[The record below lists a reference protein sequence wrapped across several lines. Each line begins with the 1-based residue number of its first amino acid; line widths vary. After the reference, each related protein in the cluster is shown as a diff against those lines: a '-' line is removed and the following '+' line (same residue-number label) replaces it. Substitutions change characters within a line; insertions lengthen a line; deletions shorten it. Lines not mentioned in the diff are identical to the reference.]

1 MKVVILAGL
10 SVLISLPVEAGQR
23 HRQNTSPMVTC
34 DNDGHC
40 TTFNA
45 SAPVPRLRGS
55 RLKIRDKTIDAAT
68 TPAGPDTATA
78 AAAGTAIA
86 TATPT
91 HATSGTATDTTTLA
105 APEAT
110 TTPTMAVAVPDVT
123 LTEPASVPL
132 PKPRAAVLGANGNA
146 AGIIATAATPAA
158 AGTAIA
164 TATPATSDAATDT
177 TTLAAPETITTPT
190 TVAVPDTVTITEP
203 APVPLPKPRSAA
215 LGVNG
220 DAAGIIISSKTGA
233 RTRVGV
239 AYAAR
244 FQAYIDDLEKN
255 YGARILFMGG
265 LRPGRCSIFGE
276 HPCGKA
282 LDVCQLRRGVVDPRC
297 NLPGHIALGRIAAS
311 HGLFEGGRWC
321 NSDYGHAQ
329 VDVTAPACG
338 DPPLL
343 MVRQM
348 DPQR

>member
-1 MKVVILAGL
+1 MKIVVLAAL

-23 HRQNTSPMVTC
+23 HRQNASPVVTC
-34 DNDGHC
+34 DNEGHC
-40 TTFNA
+40 TAFNA

-55 RLKIRDKTIDAAT
+55 RLKIHDKTIDAAAPT
-68 TPAGPDTATA
+68 SPGPATA
-78 AAAGTAIA
+78 ATPAAAGTAIA

-91 HATSGTATDTTTLA
+91 SATSGTVTETATTPDTAGAPTTTTVEV
-105 APEAT
+105 PDT
-110 TTPTMAVAVPDVT
+110 VTPTE
-123 LTEPASVPL
+123 LASVPL
-132 PKPRAAVLGANGNA
+132 PKPRAAVLGANGN
-146 AGIIATAATPAA
+146 
-158 AGTAIA
+158 
-164 TATPATSDAATDT
+164 
-177 TTLAAPETITTPT
+177 
-190 TVAVPDTVTITEP
+190 
-203 APVPLPKPRSAA
+203 
-215 LGVNG
+215 
-220 DAAGIIISSKTGA
+220 AAGIIISSKTGA

-244 FQAYIDDLEKN
+244 FQAYVDDLEKN
-255 YGARILFMGG
+255 YGAQIFFMGG

-297 NLPGHIALGRIAAS
+297 NLPGRVALGRIAAK

>member
-1 MKVVILAGL
+1 MKVAALASL
-10 SVLISLPVEAGQR
+10 IVLIALPAEAGQR
-23 HRQNTSPMVTC
+23 HRQNASPVATC

-45 SAPVPRLRGS
+45 RAPVPRLRGS
-55 RLKIRDKTIDAAT
+55 RLKIHDKTIDAAAPPGPGT
-68 TPAGPDTATA
+68 VTAATPA

-86 TATPT
+86 MATPSP
-91 HATSGTATDTTTLA
+91 ATSGAATDPTALP
-105 APEAT
+105 APDTA
-110 TTPTMAVAVPDVT
+110 TTPTTTTVAVPDTVT
-123 LTEPASVPL
+123 PTEPASVPL
-132 PKPRAAVLGANGNA
+132 PKPRAAALGANGNA
-146 AGIIATAATPAA
+146 AGII
-158 AGTAIA
+158 
-164 TATPATSDAATDT
+164 
-177 TTLAAPETITTPT
+177 
-190 TVAVPDTVTITEP
+190 
-203 APVPLPKPRSAA
+203 
-215 LGVNG
+215 
-220 DAAGIIISSKTGA
+220 ISSKTGV

-297 NLPGHIALGRIAAS
+297 NLPGRVALGRIAAS

-321 NSDYGHAQ
+321 DSDYGHAQ

-338 DPPLL
+338 GPPLL
-343 MVRQM
+343 LVRQM
-348 DPQR
+348 EPRR

>member
-1 MKVVILAGL
+1 MKVLILAGL
-10 SVLISLPVEAGQR
+10 SVLIALPVEAGHR
-23 HRQNTSPMVTC
+23 HRQNASPVVSC

-45 SAPVPRLRGS
+45 SAPVPRLRS
-55 RLKIRDKTIDAAT
+55 SQLKIRDKTIESAT
-68 TPAGPDTATA
+68 TPPGPDTTTAATPA
-78 AAAGTAIA
+78 AAAGTAIT
-86 TATPT
+86 TAAPTP
-91 HATSGTATDTTTLA
+91 ANSGIARDTTTLA
-105 APEAT
+105 AADTAT
-110 TTPTMAVAVPDVT
+110 TLTKMAVAIPDLVT
-123 LTEPASVPL
+123 PTEPTSVPL
-132 PKPRAAVLGANGNA
+132 PKPRPAPPGANGNA
-146 AGIIATAATPAA
+146 GII
-158 AGTAIA
+158 
-164 TATPATSDAATDT
+164 
-177 TTLAAPETITTPT
+177 
-190 TVAVPDTVTITEP
+190 V
-203 APVPLPKPRSAA
+203 
-215 LGVNG
+215 
-220 DAAGIIISSKTGA
+220 SSKTGA

-297 NLPGHIALGRIAAS
+297 NLPARVALGRIAAS

-321 NSDYGHAQ
+321 DSDYGHAQ

-348 DPQR
+348 EPRQ

>member
-1 MKVVILAGL
+1 MKVLILAGL
-10 SVLISLPVEAGQR
+10 SVLIALPVEAGQR
-23 HRQNTSPMVTC
+23 HRQNASPVVSC

-45 SAPVPRLRGS
+45 SAPVPRLRSS
-55 RLKIRDKTIDAAT
+55 RLKIRDKTIESAT
-68 TPAGPDTATA
+68 TPPGP
-78 AAAGTAIA
+78 
-86 TATPT
+86 
-91 HATSGTATDTTTLA
+91 
-105 APEAT
+105 AT
-110 TTPTMAVAVPDVT
+110 T
-123 LTEPASVPL
+123 
-132 PKPRAAVLGANGNA
+132 
-146 AGIIATAATPAA
+146 TAATPAA

-164 TATPATSDAATDT
+164 TAAPTPANSGIARDT
-177 TTLAAPETITTPT
+177 TTLAAADTATTLT
-190 TVAVPDTVTITEP
+190 KMAVAIPDFVTPAEP
-203 APVPLPKPRSAA
+203 APVPLPKPRPTPTGA
-215 LGVNG
+215 NG
-220 DAAGIIISSKTGA
+220 NAGIIVSSKTGA

-297 NLPGHIALGRIAAS
+297 NLPARVALGRIAAS

-321 NSDYGHAQ
+321 DSDYGHAQ

-348 DPQR
+348 EPRQ